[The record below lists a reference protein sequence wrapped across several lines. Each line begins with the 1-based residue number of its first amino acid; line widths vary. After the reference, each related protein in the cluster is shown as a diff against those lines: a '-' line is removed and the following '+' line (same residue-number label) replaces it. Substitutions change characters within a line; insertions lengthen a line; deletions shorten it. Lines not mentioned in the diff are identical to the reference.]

1 MLRRSMLSN
10 STTSISRATIKR
22 VGPKQKAW
30 RSYREKRAN
39 SDLDEDELIKCQDH
53 LIGLP
58 ACGIARP
65 PSEMDLH
72 HIKGRNERPDLY
84 FEDSNNIWLTRE
96 CHDEAHN

>member
-58 ACGIARP
+58 ACGIARE
-65 PSEMDLH
+65 PSSMHLH
-72 HIKGRNERPDLY
+72 HVIGRDAAPKLY